1 MPLYL
6 LCFSSK
12 GQRLYVGD
20 HECDDDR
27 EAVNLAKEFSK
38 NFDIEVRQGERVVAR
53 INMDEMDEAV
63 AET

>member
-6 LCFSSK
+6 LSFSNK
-12 GQRLYVGD
+12 GQFLYVGD

-38 NFDIEVRQGERVVAR
+38 DFAVEVRQGERVVAR
-53 INMDEMDEAV
+53 IKVDRAA